1 MLLKNAKIFTMTS
14 EKPFSG
20 DIRIKASKIRNV
32 SSSLKPSGRE
42 KVFDMKGLNVYPGFI
57 DAHTHLGVYSE
68 PLIWANEDANECT
81 EPVTP
86 HLRAVDAV
94 NLEDTAFED
103 AVKNGVTSVFTGPGS
118 ANVIGGQS
126 LFIKT
131 AGGNVVDSRVLLAV
145 AGVKAALGEN
155 PKRVYGD
162 RKKMPSTRMGTAA
175 LMRQYFVKALNYVEK
190 KEKKS
195 ESFERNLIFEV
206 LEKILKKEVPLRC
219 HAHRFDDIVTIIR
232 IRDEFDFN
240 LVIEH
245 ATDGHKIADYIAEK
259 KVPCVVGPTLT
270 SKVKEELKDRDFKTL
285 KILSEAGVLCAI
297 TTDSPVI
304 PVQYLPLMAAYS
316 VKAGL
321 PRYEA
326 LKAITVNPASIC
338 GVVSRVGSIEAGKD
352 ADIAVFDGD
361 PLLVETSCVM
371 TIVDGKIVWNNL

>member
-1 MLLKNAKIFTMTS
+1 MLLKNAKIFTITS

-20 DIRIKASKIRNV
+20 DIRIKASKIRNI
-32 SSSLKPSGRE
+32 SSSLKRSGNE
-42 KVFDMKGLNVYPGFI
+42 EVFDVKGLSVYPGFI

-68 PLIWANEDANECT
+68 PLIWANEDGNELT
-81 EPVTP
+81 DPITP

-103 AVKNGVTSVFTGPGS
+103 AVKSGITSVFTGPGS

-126 LFIKT
+126 LFMKT
-131 AGGNVVDSRVLLAV
+131 AGGNVVDARVLLTV

-155 PKRVYGD
+155 PKRVYGE

-175 LMRQYFVKALNYVEK
+175 LMREYFVKTLNYIEK
-190 KEKKS
+190 KKKRA
-195 ESFERNLIFEV
+195 ESFERNLIFEA

-219 HAHRFDDIVTIIR
+219 HAHRFDDIATIIR
-232 IRDEFDFN
+232 IKDEFDFN

-245 ATDGHKIADYIAEK
+245 ATDGHKIAEYIAEK
-259 KVPCVVGPTLT
+259 KVPCVVGPTMT

-285 KILSEAGVLCAI
+285 KILSKAGVLCAI
-297 TTDSPVI
+297 TTDSPVV

-326 LKAITVNPASIC
+326 LRAITVNPASIC
-338 GVVSRVGSIEAGKD
+338 GVVSRVGTLEPGKD
-352 ADIAVFDGD
+352 ADIAIFDGD
-361 PLLVETSCVM
+361 PFLVETRCVM